1 MELTELFKKFSLETI
16 EDKTNIPKEKL
27 EDLQN
32 KEWSKFKRAQ
42 ALGFLNILEREF
54 GLTLEDEK
62 NECKSFFAEQAPKH
76 TSASIDFVESQIANS
91 SNGGVVS
98 KIIAVVTVLALGYA
112 GWYYYNKQSVSYPQ
126 QTTLDL
132 NDTKTDNNSDKK
144 EQKENITTTEQTN
157 QEKQKNTKELENK
170 NNQIAN
176 SEKVEN
182 KQEIQPKEENKQK
195 FNISANDTKL
205 NLDTNNN
212 AKVEKNNTNS
222 EKTSVKAEVD
232 SLLNEANKSEKE
244 QNNSHL
250 KNKDSNKTKLLNT
263 KDLNSSNNTNI
274 NLDDK
279 NKSKE
284 NSLIDELDKE
294 DNTTTQEAKLPDN
307 IRIVVNSK
315 KLWLGIYNLK
325 TEKKISKII
334 RRGTT
339 LDLTNGK
346 LAIITGHGRF
356 SLVIDNETKKFRKKG
371 KMYLLISKED
381 GIKELTRKEYKE
393 LTKRKAY

>member
-98 KIIAVVTVLALGYA
+98 KIITVVTVLALGYA

-157 QEKQKNTKELENK
+157 QEKQKNTKELKNK

-212 AKVEKNNTNS
+212 AKAEKNNTNS

-274 NLDDK
+274 NLYDK